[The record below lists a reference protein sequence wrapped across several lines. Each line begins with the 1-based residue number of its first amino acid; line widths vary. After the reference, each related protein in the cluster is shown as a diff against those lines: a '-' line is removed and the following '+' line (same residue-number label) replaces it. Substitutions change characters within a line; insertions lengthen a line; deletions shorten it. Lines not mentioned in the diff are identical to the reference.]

1 MGRLGRGL
9 RKLARSPGVPQAR
22 HLAERSVAPYL
33 RDDLHRLALDHG
45 LTVDRLSDLE
55 RKVENLVGVFSS
67 MSSVVASIETHQP
80 AILNA
85 ISSTNGATRLL
96 ARETGAVRDLITTLE
111 ADVIKRFGDNNSEIV
126 GLASRVDAETGR
138 VDGEIARVD
147 RLTSRLDDEFN
158 RIGELAVRADE
169 GQMQMQLGDEAVRE
183 DMRPH
188 IRTLGWLLQRVETVR
203 AEMMHELRYGQS
215 HESSAIE
222 QKIINP
228 EHLDDADIRLNL
240 GAGHIAM
247 EGFVNVDMRELPGI
261 DVVAPIDALP
271 FEPGTI
277 AEIFSSHTVEHFPE
291 LQLRRQLLP
300 YWASLLKEGG
310 TFRAVVPD
318 LEAMTRAYV
327 KGKMSFEQLRSVT
340 YGGQEYEGDFHFT
353 GFTPDSLSDLLVEC
367 GLEKPTVIA
376 KGRPN
381 GDCLEFEISA
391 VKPSS

>member
-1 MGRLGRGL
+1 MGRLGSGL

-33 RDDLHRLALDHG
+33 RNDLHRLALDHG

-126 GLASRVDAETGR
+126 GLASRVDGETGR

-228 EHLDDADIRLNL
+228 EYLDDADIRLNL

-381 GDCLEFEISA
+381 GDCLELEISA